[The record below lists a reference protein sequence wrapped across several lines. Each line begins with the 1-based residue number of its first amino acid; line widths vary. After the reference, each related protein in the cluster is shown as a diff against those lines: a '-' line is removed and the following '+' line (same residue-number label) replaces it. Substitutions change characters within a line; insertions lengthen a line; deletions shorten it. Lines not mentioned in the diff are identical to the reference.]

1 MDPPAQECGVTGNA
15 ALDGAIALA
24 AVVVGFTISVLASRK
39 AVSNTTEL
47 AAGTNIPP
55 FVVGFTLL
63 ALGTDLPEIANSIV
77 SSVLGEGDV
86 NVGDSVGSAAT
97 QATLVLG
104 LLPIVGGGAIL
115 LSKTRV
121 LRIGIATVFALLLG
135 AGLMAD
141 GNVSRFDA
149 LILIGAFAISMAFT
163 WGPPPEGTQEELSLE
178 APQKLKKTLW
188 ILLALGIVGAATTLA
203 VWGLRELAEAIN
215 VPKFIVAFFLASLG
229 TSLPE
234 LVVASTA
241 MRHHQTELAVG
252 DALGA
257 TLIDSTLS
265 IGIGPLIAPIV
276 VTTSLVIPASIMTAG
291 VVGIVALVLSVRG
304 RHTWRTGILFMG
316 LYLALYVVL
325 LNI

>member
-1 MDPPAQECGVTGNA
+1 MLDSTLAILGVIG
-15 ALDGAIALA
+15 
-24 AVVVGFTISVLASRK
+24 GFTLSVLASRK
-39 AVSNTTEL
+39 AVDNTAEL

-77 SSVLGEGDV
+77 SSLAGHGDL

-104 LLPIVGGGAIL
+104 LLPFVGGAAIM

-135 AGLMAD
+135 AGLMLD
-141 GNVSRFDA
+141 GEISRIDA
-149 LILIGAFAISMAFT
+149 MIFIAAWAIATAFT
-163 WGPPPEGTQEELSLE
+163 WGPPPEGTQMELSLE
-178 APQKLKKTLW
+178 ATEKLKKTLVV
-188 ILLALGIVGAATTLA
+188 LLALAVVGGATLLA
-203 VWGLRELAEAIN
+203 VWGLTTLAEAIN
-215 VPKFIVAFFLASLG
+215 VPEFIVAFFLASLG

-234 LVVASTA
+234 LVVATTA
-241 MRHHQTELAVG
+241 MRRHQTELAVG

-276 VTTSLVIPASIMTAG
+276 VTTSLVVPGSILTAG
-291 VVGIVALVLSVRG
+291 AVGIVALVLSIRG
-304 RHTWRTGILFMG
+304 NHDWRSGVAFVLIYPA
-316 LYLALYVVL
+316 LYLVL

>member
-1 MDPPAQECGVTGNA
+1 MTGNA
-15 ALDGAIALA
+15 AFEAALATA
-24 AVVVGFTISVLASRK
+24 AVVVGFAISVLASRK
-39 AVSNTTEL
+39 AVANTTEL

-77 SSVLGEGDV
+77 SSLAGEGDL

-104 LLPIVGGGAIL
+104 LLPVIGGAL
-115 LSKTRV
+115 YLSKTRV
-121 LRIGIATVFALLLG
+121 LRIGIATVFALFLG
-135 AGLMAD
+135 AGLMLD
-141 GNVSRFDA
+141 GHVSRFDA
-149 LILIGAFAISMAFT
+149 AIFIAAWAIGSAIT

-178 APQKLKKTLW
+178 APEKLKKTLW
-188 ILLALGIVGAATTLA
+188 VLLALGIVGAATTLV
-203 VWGLRELAEAIN
+203 VWGLTRLAEAID
-215 VPKFIVAFFLASLG
+215 VPKFIVAFFLASIG

-265 IGIGPLIAPIV
+265 IGIGPLFAPIA
-276 VTTSLVIPASIMTAG
+276 VTTSLVVPGSILTAG
-291 VVGIVALVLSVRG
+291 AVGVVALILSIRG
-304 RHTWRTGILFMG
+304 RHDWRTAIPFVG
-316 LYLALYVVL
+316 LYLALYVFL

>member
-1 MDPPAQECGVTGNA
+1 MTGNA
-15 ALDGAIALA
+15 AIDAVLA
-24 AVVVGFTISVLASRK
+24 GMAVIGGFTLSVAASRR
-39 AVSNTTEL
+39 AVTNTAEL

-77 SSVLGEGDV
+77 SSLSGHGDL

-104 LLPIVGGGAIL
+104 LLPLVGGAAIM

-121 LRIGIATVFALLLG
+121 LRIGIATLFALLVG
-135 AGLMAD
+135 AGLMLD
-141 GNVSRFDA
+141 GDVSRIDA
-149 LILIGAFAISMAFT
+149 AVFIAAWAIGTAIT
-163 WGPPPEGTQEELSLE
+163 WGPPPEGTQMELSLE
-178 APQKLKKTLW
+178 ATEKIKKTLVV
-188 ILLALGIVGAATTLA
+188 LVALAVVGGATIVA
-203 VWGLRELAEAIN
+203 VWGLTELAEAIN
-215 VPKFIVAFFLASLG
+215 VPEFIVAFFLASIG

-234 LVVASTA
+234 LVVATTA
-241 MRHHQTELAVG
+241 MRQSQTELAVG

-265 IGIGPLIAPIV
+265 IGIGPLFAPIV
-276 VTTSLVIPASIMTAG
+276 VTTSLVVPATILTAG
-291 VVGIVALVLSVRG
+291 AVGIVALALSIRG
-304 RHTWRTGILFMG
+304 RHDWRTGIPFII
-316 LYLALYVVL
+316 LYVAFYFVL

>member
-1 MDPPAQECGVTGNA
+1 M
-15 ALDGAIALA
+15 LDAILA
-24 AVVVGFTISVLASRK
+24 ISAVVGGFTVSVLASRH
-39 AVSNTTEL
+39 AVTNTAEL

-77 SSVLGEGDV
+77 ASVSGHGDL
-86 NVGDSVGSAAT
+86 NVGDSIGSAAT

-104 LLPIVGGGAIL
+104 LLPIVGGAAIV

-121 LRIGIATVFALLLG
+121 LRVGIATVFSLLLG
-135 AGLMAD
+135 AGLMLD
-141 GNVSRFDA
+141 GDISRIDA
-149 LILIGAFAISMAFT
+149 LIFIAAWAIGTAIT

-178 APQKLKKTLW
+178 TTNKLKKTVVV
-188 ILLALGIVGAATTLA
+188 LLALGVVGGATIVA
-203 VWGLRELAEAIN
+203 VWGLTTLAESIN
-215 VPKFIVAFFLASLG
+215 TPEFIVAFFLASLG

-234 LVVASTA
+234 LVVATTA
-241 MRHHQTELAVG
+241 MRRGQTELAVG

-276 VTTSLVIPASIMTAG
+276 VTTSLVIPGSILTAG
-291 VVGIVALVLSVRG
+291 AVGIVALTLSVRG
-304 RHTWRTGILFMG
+304 NHTWKTGIFFIL
-316 LYLALYVVL
+316 LYLAFYAVL